1 MIQTIDRFFEAAETN
16 DEIKKLIEK
25 KIADYY
31 LSITSEID
39 TLKDQ
44 IELFDIYDSQD
55 VAVLYA
61 LIRDLDYA
69 YQLIRLISI

>member
-16 DEIKKLIEK
+16 DEIKELIEK
-25 KIADYY
+25 KIAEYW

-44 IELFDIYDSQD
+44 IESFDIYDSQD